1 MKRKVTR
8 KYVQHIV
15 GKGIVP
21 IGYCHAQFLLH
32 GREPMWYTTSN
43 VYGWRADIYLLGEGL
58 AIATGY
64 APFGDLKLS
73 YDFIQKYETEAAE
86 AIAKRDEAEH
96 ERVFQAFVKAVR
108 NWEGRI

>member
-1 MKRKVTR
+1 MKRKVTK
-8 KYVQHIV
+8 KYVQYIV
-15 GKGIVP
+15 GKGIIP
-21 IGYCHAQFLLH
+21 IGYCKAQFLLL
-32 GREPMWYTTSN
+32 GREPMWYTTSR
-43 VYGWRADIYLLGEGL
+43 VYGWRADVYYLGEDL

-64 APFGDLKLS
+64 APFGDIRLS

-108 NWEGRI
+108 NGEGRI